1 MKILVIGSGGRE
13 HALAWKLAQAPRVQK
28 IYVAPRHARPALEP
42 GQENNTITDIGELA
56 DFAQQHSVHLTV
68 VGPEAPLAAGVVD
81 LFRAKGL
88 KIFGPTRA
96 AAQLESSK
104 DFAKQ
109 FMQRHRL
116 PTADVATFSDARAA
130 RAYVDAPRKH
140 MQR

>member
-28 IYVAPRHARPALEP
+28 IYVAPGNAGTALEP
-42 GQENNTITDIGELA
+42 GVENVPITDIAQLA
-56 DFAQQHSVHLTV
+56 EFAQKEAMHLTV

-81 LFRAKGL
+81 LFRARGL

-104 DFAKQ
+104 DFAKR
-109 FMQRHRL
+109 FMQRHRI
-116 PTADVATFSDARAA
+116 PTAAYATFSDAREAHAYIDAQA
-130 RAYVDAPRKH
+130 RPS
-140 MQR
+140 